1 MPLDPE
7 RVQAL
12 FLAAAEL
19 ADPTERA
26 PFLDRECA
34 NNPELRRRLLVLLKA
49 HDDSGNLPPAD
60 DLTGAFKPAA
70 AILKGALSAG
80 QVFAGRYKLREK
92 LGEGGMGEVW
102 VADQSEPVQRRIAL
116 KVIKTGLDSARL
128 LARFEQERQAL
139 ALMDHPNIA
148 KVLDAGVSDDGQSYF
163 VMELVKGLSLTKYC
177 DDARLSPKERLELFI
192 PVCQAVQHAHQ
203 KGIIHRDLKPSNI
216 LIGLYDGRPVP
227 KVIDFG
233 VAKATGPR
241 LSEQSIYTEVGAL
254 VGTLEYMSPEQAELN
269 NLDIDT
275 RADIY
280 SLGVVLYELL
290 TGSPPFTR
298 QQLRSAAFTEML
310 RIIREVEPP
319 KPSARL
325 SSSDLLPSIAA
336 KRKLEPQRLTR
347 LVHGDLD
354 WIVMKCL
361 EKDRGRRYETANG
374 LALDVLRYLHEEPV
388 LAGPPSARYRLRKFV
403 RRNRGPVLAAAGSAA
418 LVLLGIG
425 GLIAGL
431 VALEAEQ
438 RHTKEALQQV
448 RVEQRHTAEALDQVQ
463 REQAKT
469 QEALLA
475 ETAAKAQAR
484 KALDILT
491 DDVVEKVFAKQPVLG
506 ETEKGFLRNVLKF
519 YEQFTQELGDTPDA
533 RELRASGHF
542 RVALIR
548 YRLGQAA
555 DAETANRDALA
566 IRKQLAADFPTVVP
580 YRKDLATS
588 YNNLGA
594 LLVATGRAR
603 EAETAYRDAVGIQK
617 QLAADFP
624 TATAY
629 RYDLA
634 GSQSN
639 LGLLL
644 ANTGR
649 PKEAETAYR
658 DALAIQKLLATDF
671 PTVPAYRHELA
682 RCHSNLG
689 VLFADTGRPKEAET
703 AFRDALAIKKQL
715 AADFLT
721 VPAYRDDLARSHNDL
736 GVLLSATGR
745 PKEAETAYRDALAI
759 QKQLA
764 ADFPSVAAYRHQL
777 AGIHNNRANLLVAM
791 GRPREAE
798 TAYRDAL
805 AIQKQLAADF
815 PSVTAYRHELA
826 SSQNN
831 LGILL
836 SATGRPREAETAYR
850 DALAIQKQLAADFPS
865 VLTYRQ
871 YLARRHRNLGLLL
884 AETGRPTEAETAYRD
899 ALAIQKQLA
908 ADFPS
913 VPTYREELASSHNN
927 LGLLLAATGRPK
939 EAETAYRDAIAIR
952 KQLAADFHTMPD
964 YENGLAGSLVNLGR
978 LLHQRKDEQGARRF
992 LEQALP
998 HHQAALR
1005 ANPRNP
1011 AYREF
1016 FRNNCWHRAE
1026 VLAAQGDHA
1035 ACAATVEEWVQ
1046 IRYEPANDAY
1056 NAACVLAGCVPL
1068 AEKDP
1073 KLTESKRKETSQA
1086 YAERAMALLRHAVAE
1101 GYNDA
1106 AHMKVDTDLDPLR
1119 GRKDFQALMAK
1130 LEKK

>member
-689 VLFADTGRPKEAET
+689 VLFA
-703 AFRDALAIKKQL
+703 
-715 AADFLT
+715 
-721 VPAYRDDLARSHNDL
+721 
-736 GVLLSATGR
+736 
-745 PKEAETAYRDALAI
+745 
-759 QKQLA
+759 
-764 ADFPSVAAYRHQL
+764 
-777 AGIHNNRANLLVAM
+777 
-791 GRPREAE
+791 
-798 TAYRDAL
+798 
-805 AIQKQLAADF
+805 
-815 PSVTAYRHELA
+815 
-826 SSQNN
+826 
-831 LGILL
+831 
-836 SATGRPREAETAYR
+836 
-850 DALAIQKQLAADFPS
+850 
-865 VLTYRQ
+865 
-871 YLARRHRNLGLLL
+871 
-884 AETGRPTEAETAYRD
+884 
-899 ALAIQKQLA
+899 
-908 ADFPS
+908 
-913 VPTYREELASSHNN
+913 
-927 LGLLLAATGRPK
+927 
-939 EAETAYRDAIAIR
+939 
-952 KQLAADFHTMPD
+952 
-964 YENGLAGSLVNLGR
+964 
-978 LLHQRKDEQGARRF
+978 
-992 LEQALP
+992 
-998 HHQAALR
+998 
-1005 ANPRNP
+1005 
-1011 AYREF
+1011 
-1016 FRNNCWHRAE
+1016 
-1026 VLAAQGDHA
+1026 
-1035 ACAATVEEWVQ
+1035 
-1046 IRYEPANDAY
+1046 
-1056 NAACVLAGCVPL
+1056 
-1068 AEKDP
+1068 
-1073 KLTESKRKETSQA
+1073 
-1086 YAERAMALLRHAVAE
+1086 
-1101 GYNDA
+1101 
-1106 AHMKVDTDLDPLR
+1106 
-1119 GRKDFQALMAK
+1119 
-1130 LEKK
+1130 